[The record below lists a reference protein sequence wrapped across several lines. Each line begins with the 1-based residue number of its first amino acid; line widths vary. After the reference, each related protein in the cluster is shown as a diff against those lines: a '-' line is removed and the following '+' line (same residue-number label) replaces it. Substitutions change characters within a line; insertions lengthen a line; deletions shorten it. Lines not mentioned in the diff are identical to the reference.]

1 MSTRL
6 GVAILAALGATAALL
21 SPNIGHAGNVG
32 YMDMCGG
39 NQAAH
44 ATAITTAGHTPVAI
58 TTPNAASLSGLS
70 ALSVTNCDNN
80 GFSATWTSNL
90 ADVTTAVSNGMTL
103 LVHDRAVTGANAVLP
118 GGAGLSM
125 VRVADPD
132 DIDFPASSPILT
144 GPGGTLNNTSLDGG
158 NSSTHGYASAASL
171 PIGGS
176 VLAHRVASTEGVTVQ
191 YPYGSGKVVY
201 SGIPLD
207 FYLGGSGNNPP
218 KDNMVNIY
226 LPNVLA
232 AMIGPTTTCA
242 SEGYT
247 GTKLTWCKNICEMG
261 YTGATLDMWIH
272 RWINRY
278 RDLPYCAQEGGGEE
292 EPPPQEA

>member
-1 MSTRL
+1 MKIGTSL
-6 GVAILAALGATAALL
+6 LVALGGCAALL
-21 SPNIGHAGNVG
+21 MPGISLAGNVG

-70 ALSVTNCDNN
+70 ALSVTNCDNG

-90 ADVTTAVSNGMTL
+90 ADVTTAVGNGMTL
-103 LVHDRAVTGANAVLP
+103 LVHDRTVTNANTILP

-125 VRVADPD
+125 VRDTNLN
-132 DIDFPASSPILT
+132 DIDLPAGSPLLS

-158 NSSTHGYASAASL
+158 NSSTHGYVTAASL
-171 PIGGS
+171 PVGGS
-176 VLAHRVASTEGVTVQ
+176 VLAHRPVSTEGVTVR
-191 YPYGSGKVVY
+191 YPYGSGTVVY

-218 KDNMVNIY
+218 RDNMVNIY
-226 LPNVLA
+226 LPNLLA
-232 AMIGPTTTCA
+232 AVAGPGTTCA

-247 GTKLTWCKNICEMG
+247 GTKLEWCKNICERG
-261 YTGATLDMWIH
+261 YTGATLNMWIR
-272 RWINRY
+272 RWIDRY
-278 RDLPYCAQEGGGEE
+278 RNLPYCAVAPPP
-292 EPPPQEA
+292 PPPQEG

>member
-1 MSTRL
+1 MNARL
-6 GVAILAALGATAALL
+6 ATALAVIGGLAALLPMT
-21 SPNIGHAGNVG
+21 GHAGNVG
-32 YMDMCGG
+32 YFDMCGG

-125 VRVADPD
+125 VRVLDPD

-207 FYLGGSGNNPP
+207 YYLGGSGNNPP

-232 AMIGPTTTCA
+232 AMIGPTTTCT

-247 GTKLTWCKNICEMG
+247 GTKLQWCKYICESELSSSQIDV
-261 YTGATLDMWIH
+261 YLR

-278 RDLPYCAQEGGGEE
+278 HDLPYCAREE
-292 EPPPQEA
+292 EPEMPPQEG